1 MRGQRARDGNDHRE
15 SLTNMKTLKFE
26 TDADGVATVTLDDP
40 SKPMNVVSP
49 QWIDEFIETI
59 ERIAADPGIKGA
71 IITSAKPAF
80 MAGAD
85 LKFLYGLMGTVTRR
99 QAFEFS
105 EKASMRM
112 HRRMETC
119 GKPFVAAINGLA
131 LGGGY
136 ELTLACHY
144 RVITDDPKAVVG
156 LPEVTVGLLP
166 GSGGTQRLPRMIGIE
181 KSLPVLLEG
190 KPVGPAEAL
199 KLGMV
204 DAVVPGA
211 SLMQAARRWILESA
225 DPIRAWDKKGYRT
238 SGGLLNAAVA
248 NVMSF
253 QPAAIGAKTQ
263 YNYPAP
269 IAILDCVFEGTLMPF
284 DKALRLESKYFAKL
298 LLEPVAR
305 NLIRTTFINKGEAT
319 KLTRRPKDVPQSK
332 VRKLGVLGAGMMG
345 AGIAHVA
352 AGAGME
358 VVLLDSSVDLAEKGK
373 GVSAKLLKKAV
384 ERGQKSQSA
393 ADESLAR
400 IETTERY
407 ADLAQ
412 CDLVIEAVFE
422 DTQIKADVTRKAE
435 AVIPEEA
442 IFASNTS
449 TLPITGL
456 AKSFTKPAQFIGLHF
471 FSPVER
477 MPLVEVIV
485 GEKTSQPTLARS
497 LDFIAQLKMTPIIVR
512 DSRGFYTS
520 RVFQTFIH
528 EGMRMLEDGVA
539 PALIENAA
547 KFAGFPVGP
556 LALADEVTI
565 ELPWRIVK
573 EAEAALGEK
582 FVRPC
587 AYEVMRRMLEEC
599 KRPGKRHGKGF
610 YDYPDGG
617 TKRLWSGLKEA
628 FPPSAAQPSVD
639 ELKQRLLYI
648 QAIETARCLEEGVVT
663 HPADADVGSLLAWGF
678 PAWTGGPLSLIDT
691 VGIKEF
697 AARCQDMAER
707 YGPRFSPS
715 PWLTGRAARGEAFYP
730 A

>member
-1 MRGQRARDGNDHRE
+1 
-15 SLTNMKTLKFE
+15 MKTLALE
-26 TDADGVATVTLDDP
+26 VDAEGIAIVTLNDP

-49 QWIDEFIETI
+49 EWIDEFISAI
-59 ERIAADPGIKGA
+59 ERIATDPAVRGA
-71 IITSAKPAF
+71 VITSAKPAF

-85 LKFLYGLMGTVTRR
+85 LKHICPLTGGAITPQ

-105 EKASMRM
+105 EKPSMRM
-112 HRRMETC
+112 HRRLETC

-225 DPIRAWDKKGYRT
+225 DPVRAWDKKGYRT

-298 LLEPVAR
+298 LCDPVAR

-319 KLTRRPKDVPQSK
+319 KLARRPKDVPNSK
-332 VRKLGVLGAGMMG
+332 VSTLGVLGAGMMG

-352 AGAGME
+352 AAVGID
-358 VVLLDSSVDLAEKGK
+358 VVLLDSTAELAEKGK
-373 GVSAKLLKKAV
+373 AVSLKLLAKAV
-384 ERGQKSQSA
+384 ERGHKSQTA
-393 ADESLAR
+393 ADQTLAR
-400 IETTERY
+400 IKATAQYT
-407 ADLAQ
+407 DLAR

-422 DTQIKADVTRKAE
+422 DTAIKADVTRKAE
-435 AVIPEEA
+435 AAIPA
-442 IFASNTS
+442 
-449 TLPITGL
+449 
-456 AKSFTKPAQFIGLHF
+456 
-471 FSPVER
+471 
-477 MPLVEVIV
+477 
-485 GEKTSQPTLARS
+485 
-497 LDFIAQLKMTPIIVR
+497 
-512 DSRGFYTS
+512 
-520 RVFQTFIH
+520 
-528 EGMRMLEDGVA
+528 
-539 PALIENAA
+539 
-547 KFAGFPVGP
+547 
-556 LALADEVTI
+556 
-565 ELPWRIVK
+565 
-573 EAEAALGEK
+573 
-582 FVRPC
+582 
-587 AYEVMRRMLEEC
+587 
-599 KRPGKRHGKGF
+599 
-610 YDYPDGG
+610 
-617 TKRLWSGLKEA
+617 
-628 FPPSAAQPSVD
+628 
-639 ELKQRLLYI
+639 
-648 QAIETARCLEEGVVT
+648 TAT
-663 HPADADVGSLLAWGF
+663 
-678 PAWTGGPLSLIDT
+678 
-691 VGIKEF
+691 
-697 AARCQDMAER
+697 
-707 YGPRFSPS
+707 
-715 PWLTGRAARGEAFYP
+715 
-730 A
+730 